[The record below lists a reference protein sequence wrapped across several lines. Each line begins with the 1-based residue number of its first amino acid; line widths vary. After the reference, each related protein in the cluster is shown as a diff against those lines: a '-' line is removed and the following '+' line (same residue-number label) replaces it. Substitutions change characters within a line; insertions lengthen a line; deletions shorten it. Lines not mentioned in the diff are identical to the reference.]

1 MSGLREIGQGAARV
15 LLSVPEA
22 SFSFSAQQWLP
33 LPLRLRIERARTCSC
48 IASRNGFSTLFSR
61 RES

>member
-22 SFSFSAQQWLP
+22 SFSFSAQQVLP
-33 LPLRLRIERARTCSC
+33 CSSAC
-48 IASRNGFSTLFSR
+48 GSVWSPQLVVNGGGSTRSC
-61 RES
+61 